1 MTERYGT
8 GGSSDAQS
16 RNQGLPLETHEEPRD
31 ALYHRPLIAVTSGH
45 RRAWW
50 EGVPF
55 RIALFLAGGRYLR
68 LFPGSTV
75 SPDEVDGLI
84 LSGGRD
90 ISPRHAR
97 GKAKPGYRY
106 NHRRDELE
114 LWWVSQARGRNMPVL
129 GVCRGAQL
137 MAVSHDGTLHHA
149 VRTAYRNAR
158 YPRHPLTAIYFRK
171 AISLHPDSLI
181 HRIIRAAALKVNSL
195 HSQAIRHAG
204 RGMIVTAREENG
216 VIQTIEDPASPFYIG
231 VQFHPELMIYR
242 RRFRD
247 IFVALVQAARVYRRI
262 SRAGS

>member
-1 MTERYGT
+1 MTGKYRPGERPGP
-8 GGSSDAQS
+8 QS
-16 RNQGLPLETHEEPRD
+16 RNRRSPVEPQNGPRD
-31 ALYHRPLIAVTSGH
+31 PRHHRPLIAVTSGH

-50 EGVPF
+50 EGAPF
-55 RIALFLAGGRYLR
+55 RVALFLAGGRYLR
-68 LFPGSTV
+68 LYPGTTA
-75 SPDEVDGLI
+75 SPDEVEGLI

-114 LWWVSQARGRNMPVL
+114 LWWVSQARERNMPVL

-216 VIQTIEDPASPFYIG
+216 VIQTIEDPARPFYIG

-242 RRFRD
+242 RRFRG
-247 IFVALVQAARVYRRI
+247 IFIALVQAARVYRRV